1 MSHAATAPAPAPKEE
16 SPAADDQEE
25 PKLTVVYPQQEESG
39 ESEEGVADKSDKSD
53 GSDES
58 DESDWSDKSDEIKE
72 EAKSPMPATEEQK
85 PTTEEPKPQK
95 PASMVERW
103 KRWLERKVTEV
114 VMDE

>member
-1 MSHAATAPAPAPKEE
+1 MREAADDTAYYESLIPKLYKPLRKTAPAPTPKEE
-16 SPAADDQEE
+16 NPAAEEQEE

-39 ESEEGVADKSDKSD
+39 ESEE
-53 GSDES
+53 
-58 DESDWSDKSDEIKE
+58 
-72 EAKSPMPATEEQK
+72 KSPKPA
-85 PTTEEPKPQK
+85 TEEPKPQK